1 MFRRIMHRKVD
12 MKLSKAAKSLAVIS
26 VLGLAGLS
34 SVGCARPGEFGYT
47 PAYTT
52 KERGEQIARNW
63 DYEGKQSQDDID
75 SMLLL
80 RPASKLT
87 IWSVR

>member
-1 MFRRIMHRKVD
+1 
-12 MKLSKAAKSLAVIS
+12 MKFSQAAKSLALIGVF
-26 VLGLAGLS
+26 VLGGLS

-63 DYEGKQSQDDID
+63 DLEGKQSQDDID
-75 SMLLL
+75 DYLLL
-80 RPASKLT
+80 RPASKMS

>member
-1 MFRRIMHRKVD
+1 
-12 MKLSKAAKSLAVIS
+12 MKFSQAAKSLTLIGVF
-26 VLGLAGLS
+26 VLSGLS

-63 DYEGKQSQDDID
+63 DLEGKQSQDDID
-75 SMLLL
+75 DYLLL
-80 RPASKLT
+80 RPASKMS

>member
-1 MFRRIMHRKVD
+1 
-12 MKLSKAAKSLAVIS
+12 MKFSQAAKSLVAVS
-26 VLGLAGLS
+26 VLALAGVS
-34 SVGCARPGEFGYT
+34 QVGCARPGEFGYT

-63 DYEGKQSQDDID
+63 DIEGKQAMDDLDAI
-75 SMLLL
+75 LLL
-80 RPASKLT
+80 RPASKMS

>member
-1 MFRRIMHRKVD
+1 MR
-12 MKLSKAAKSLAVIS
+12 
-26 VLGLAGLS
+26 
-34 SVGCARPGEFGYT
+34 RPGEFGYT
-47 PAYTT
+47 PAYTS

-63 DYEGKQSQDDID
+63 DLEGKQSQDDLD
-75 SMLLL
+75 SIFLL